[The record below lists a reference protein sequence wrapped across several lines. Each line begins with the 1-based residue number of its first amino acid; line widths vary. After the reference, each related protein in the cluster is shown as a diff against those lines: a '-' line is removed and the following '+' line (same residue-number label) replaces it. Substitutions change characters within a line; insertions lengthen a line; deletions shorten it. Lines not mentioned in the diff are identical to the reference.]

1 MRNMMLAI
9 AFVVAAMFAVS
20 TAQAA
25 ELNFGGFGQF
35 WYLYNDY
42 GTKDATTGAFKQA
55 SDSQFVLKRARI
67 KATAELTNIVTF
79 FGQVDFMG
87 GPTADD
93 KNAGALPSPQL
104 LDFWANLKLH
114 KFFELRAGQLLIPFG
129 YEAGRSP
136 YDLEVLS
143 YSMIYG
149 AGKKYAGSQ
158 LGYFPYLRDL
168 GVYFHGDIHG
178 FTYKLG
184 VVNGNETTNAKGDIA
199 PQGFIKSG
207 DSILKDG
214 NKYKDIV
221 GRVGYHNKMLNGGV
235 SYYQGWDGA
244 SDVYDKVYKKM
255 RVGADVKFDYKG
267 ALAVAEFIYGMTE
280 AITNRVGATATITP
294 LKSWGGYLTGG
305 YTIKEKVQPVLR
317 AEYFTMELP
326 NKLNPDTMDSAGIFG
341 LAAAVNYYFSKN
353 AKATLQYERLFP
365 DSNAEVKYVSKNA
378 VDKTKADQTI
388 VEDQIILQ
396 LGVNY

>member
-1 MRNMMLAI
+1 MRNVILVT
-9 AFVVAAMFAVS
+9 AFVVAAAFAAS
-20 TAQAA
+20 SAQAA

-42 GTKDATTGAFKQA
+42 GTYDATAKAFKQN

-87 GPTADD
+87 GPTADA
-93 KNAGALPSPQL
+93 KNAGAIPSPVL
-104 LDFWANLKLH
+104 LDFWTNLKVH

-136 YDLEVLS
+136 YDLEVLT

-168 GVYFHGDIHG
+168 GVYFHGDVHG

-184 VVNGNETTNAKGDIA
+184 VVNGNETANGAAQSFLKA
-199 PQGFIKSG
+199 G
-207 DSILKDG
+207 DSITKGG

-221 GRVGYHNKMLNGGV
+221 GRLGYHAKMLNGGV
-235 SYYQGWDGA
+235 SFYQGWDGA
-244 SDVYDKVYKKM
+244 SDDYDKVYKKM
-255 RVGADVKFDYKG
+255 RVGADIKFDYKG
-267 ALAVAEFIYGMTE
+267 ALAAAEFIYGATE
-280 AITNRVGATATITP
+280 AITKQVGATATITP

-317 AEYFTMELP
+317 AEYFTWEKP
-326 NKLNPDTMDSAGIFG
+326 NATTPDTMDSAGIFG
-341 LAAAVNYYFSKN
+341 LAAAVNYHFSKN
-353 AKATLQYERLFP
+353 AKVTLQYERLFP
-365 DSNAEVKYVSKNA
+365 NTEAEALYVSKNA
-378 VDKTKADQTI
+378 TDKTKPDQAI
-388 VEDQIILQ
+388 VEDQVLLQ